1 MSLPKFSN
9 TAALRQSYQV
19 QFGGL
24 NHTKGA
30 TDGEIYD
37 MRNMTSDHY
46 PVLSPRGRRRTVAT
60 YDTIYGLYCY
70 GEYTFIAAEKDGDC
84 GLYINGDKVMALEPS
99 EKQMEVCNKKLI
111 IYPDKVYYD
120 LNALDAK
127 GVVADENALPAD
139 GNSYGDVYIV
149 EYVIGADLYYWN
161 NTEWVKLGPLGSG
174 MSSAFSGNVKFIKYG
189 KSFPKEETKNT
200 DRKKEYDTEEEVINY
215 ETDNTIKSLTEI
227 DFADYFRAGDAVT
240 ITGAERVPANNK
252 TAIIREV
259 AGDTLYFYENIFQMA
274 AWRYMCSTHSSLVGE
289 EAPEIPMYY
298 YFFAEE
304 GWHRFTISDL
314 FDQEFYGPVGEA
326 TPLLYIPNDNDV
338 WVVKF
343 RIYDT
348 STRPVTAT
356 DYEMPV
362 YDVAEGD
369 VPKEAEILTFV
380 AETAD
385 TEETI
390 TIERVIPDFD
400 FILSVNNRLWGAKGD
415 TVWGS
420 KLGDPLNWN
429 YFDGISID
437 SYSVELG
444 TAGDVTGIAN
454 YNGYPT
460 FFKEDGIYK
469 LYGAYPSAY
478 QVYAT
483 ATNGV
488 KKGCG
493 KSIAKI
499 GDALFY
505 VSKAGVMMYGGGI
518 PSYIGNDLGVRI
530 GTAVGGTD
538 GRKYYLC
545 ADGLLYVFDSY
556 MNLWHIEDELDAV
569 AMSYGQELLC
579 GADGEVFTLGHTDA
593 PEESDI
599 DWFVQFADAVV
610 GSPNKKGVEK
620 VLVRADCSGG
630 GYCDVYI
637 SFDGGEYEKIR
648 RIDKD
653 TKASTILPIV
663 LKRGDYFSLKL
674 IGHGDVDIYSLSYS
688 YYHGSEL

>member
-1 MSLPKFSN
+1 MTLPKFSN
-9 TAALRQSYQV
+9 TAALRQSYQA

-30 TDGEIYD
+30 TDGDIYD

-60 YDTIYGLYCY
+60 YDTIYGIYCY
-70 GEYTFIAAEKDGDC
+70 GEYTFVAAEKDGDC
-84 GLYINGDKVMALEPS
+84 GLYINGEKVMALEPS

-111 IYPDKVYYD
+111 IFPDKVYYD

-127 GVVADENALPAD
+127 GVVADKNSLPAD

-149 EYVIGADLYYWN
+149 ENIIGADLYYWN
-161 NTEWVKLGPLGSG
+161 NTDWVKLGAVRENMAASISNVSAEFGSG
-174 MSSAFSGNVKFIKYG
+174 ELFGSLVYNNEIRIKG
-189 KSFPKEETKNT
+189 
-200 DRKKEYDTEEEVINY
+200 
-215 ETDNTIKSLTEI
+215 
-227 DFADYFRAGDAVT
+227 ADLSMFREGDAVT
-240 ITGAERVPANNK
+240 ISGCVKVPQNNK
-252 TAIIREV
+252 TAIIREIHGDRLEFSAEAFATEQEYYRYV
-259 AGDTLYFYENIFQMA
+259 TEVPLLKKRIYAVVLPPPDGGVIHPTFTMYYGFIHGTERISFVLPVDQLPMGYTIEWLVGDTVVRIY
-274 AWRYMCSTHSSLVGE
+274 
-289 EAPEIPMYY
+289 APD
-298 YFFAEE
+298 A
-304 GWHRFTISDL
+304 
-314 FDQEFYGPVGEA
+314 VEA
-326 TPLLYIPNDNDV
+326 TYTVDLGDPDSEEYS
-338 WVVKF
+338 
-343 RIYDT
+343 REYDLDFEAVSLRRT
-348 STRPVTAT
+348 SEPS
-356 DYEMPV
+356 
-362 YDVAEGD
+362 
-369 VPKEAEILTFV
+369 IS
-380 AETAD
+380 
-385 TEETI
+385 I
-390 TIERVIPDFD
+390 TKDIPDFD

-415 TVWGS
+415 TIWGS

-429 YFDGISID
+429 YFDGIAID

-460 FFKEDGIYK
+460 FFKENGIYK
-469 LYGAYPSAY
+469 LYGAYPSAF

-518 PSYIGNDLGVRI
+518 PSYIGNELGVRI

-556 MNLWHIEDELDAV
+556 MNLWHIEDEINAV

-579 GADGEVFTLGHTDA
+579 GAGGEVFNLGYTDA
-593 PEESDI
+593 PDEENV
-599 DWFVQFADAVV
+599 DWLVQFADAVV

-637 SFDGGEYEKIR
+637 SFDGGEYEQMR

-663 LKRGDYFSLKL
+663 LKRGDYFSLK
-674 IGHGDVDIYSLSYS
+674 IVGHGDVDIYSLSYS

>member
-1 MSLPKFSN
+1 MTLPKFSN
-9 TAALRQSYQV
+9 TAALRQSYQA

-30 TDGEIYD
+30 TDGDIYD

-70 GEYTFIAAEKDGDC
+70 GEHTFIAAEKNGDC
-84 GLYINGDKVMALEPS
+84 GLYINGEKVMALEPS

-111 IYPDKVYYD
+111 IFPDKVYYD

-127 GVVADENALPAD
+127 GVVADKNALPAD

-149 EYVIGADLYYWN
+149 EKVTAYDTRVIFYWDGLSWEKLGA
-161 NTEWVKLGPLGSG
+161 ECGSMVAKLGPYPVDFESG
-174 MSSAFSGNVKFIKYG
+174 ELYG
-189 KSFPKEETKNT
+189 ANAKNNSLRIFDAT
-200 DRKKEYDTEEEVINY
+200 DLKIA
-215 ETDNTIKSLTEI
+215 SM
-227 DFADYFRAGDAVT
+227 FRVGDAVT
-240 ITGAERVPANNK
+240 ISGATEIPSNNK
-252 TAIIREV
+252 TAVIREIDKTLLRFYP
-259 AGDTLYFYENIFQMA
+259 DTFSTKPDYYTYKLPEELLLPKVDGTTTQIVRYYCFYHEAQQVCFRPPSQGIPKDYTLEWTVGAETMSFYAPN
-274 AWRYMCSTHSSLVGE
+274 ST
-289 EAPEIPMYY
+289 EAQ
-298 YFFAEE
+298 
-304 GWHRFTISDL
+304 GTISVEVYNSKDGYYKYIVKE
-314 FDQEFYGPVGEA
+314 FDFLA
-326 TPLLYIPNDNDV
+326 
-338 WVVKF
+338 
-343 RIYDT
+343 
-348 STRPVTAT
+348 
-356 DYEMPV
+356 V
-362 YDVAEGD
+362 Y
-369 VPKEAEILTFV
+369 KENQMEQSV
-380 AETAD
+380 
-385 TEETI
+385 

-415 TVWGS
+415 TIWGS

-518 PSYIGNDLGVRI
+518 PSYIGNELGVRI

-545 ADGLLYVFDSY
+545 ADGVLYVFDTY
-556 MNLWHIEDELDAV
+556 MNLWHIEDDINAV

-579 GADGEVFTLGHTDA
+579 GADGRVFNLGYTDA
-593 PEESDI
+593 PEEGDF

-630 GYCDVYI
+630 GYCDVFI

-663 LKRGDYFSLKL
+663 LKRGDYFSLL
-674 IGHGDVDIYSLSYS
+674 LVGRGDVDIYSLSYS
-688 YYHGSEL
+688 YYHGTEL

>member
-1 MSLPKFSN
+1 MGLPKFSN
-9 TAALRQSYQV
+9 TAALRQSYQA

-30 TDGEIYD
+30 TDGDIYD

-46 PVLSPRGRRRTVAT
+46 PVLSPRGRRRTVDT

-84 GLYINGDKVMALEPS
+84 GLFIFGEKVMALEPS

-111 IYPDKVYYD
+111 IFPDKVYYD

-127 GVVADENALPAD
+127 GTVADMNALPAT

-149 EYVIGADLYYWN
+149 ENIIGADIYYWN
-161 NTEWVKLGPLGSG
+161 NTEWVKLGAVSAG
-174 MSSAFSGNVKFIKYG
+174 MSGGIGPVSVSYYSGELYGSPVKN
-189 KSFPKEETKNT
+189 NT
-200 DRKKEYDTEEEVINY
+200 LRIENYDG
-215 ETDNTIKSLTEI
+215 EI
-227 DFADYFRAGDAVT
+227 PFAVGDAVE
-240 ITGAERVPANNK
+240 IKGNSIVGSNNK
-252 TAIIREV
+252 TAIIREIYGNVLRFSPETFKTDAESYSYVLTEDILYGGKFDDGVNYPIVHYIYGFKTEKNIVTFVVTTSGYPKGYKFYWEVGSDVIQVINDKYEIV
-259 AGDTLYFYENIFQMA
+259 ANLDVTLYGIDDEG
-274 AWRYMCSTHSSLVGE
+274 SVG
-289 EAPEIPMYY
+289 ADLP
-298 YFFAEE
+298 FA
-304 GWHRFTISDL
+304 TV
-314 FDQEFYGPVGEA
+314 Q
-326 TPLLYIPNDNDV
+326 
-338 WVVKF
+338 
-343 RIYDT
+343 
-348 STRPVTAT
+348 
-356 DYEMPV
+356 DYLPF
-362 YDVAEGD
+362 
-369 VPKEAEILTFV
+369 VPKYKNLLL
-380 AETAD
+380 
-385 TEETI
+385 EENV

-415 TVWGS
+415 TIWGS

-444 TAGDVTGIAN
+444 TAGDITGIAN

-518 PSYIGNDLGVRI
+518 PSYIGNELGVRI

-545 ADGLLYVFDSY
+545 ADGVLYVFDSY
-556 MNLWHIEDELDAV
+556 MNLWHIEDEINAV

-579 GADGEVFTLGHTDA
+579 GADGEVFNLGYTDA
-593 PEESDI
+593 PDEEDV

-630 GYCDVYI
+630 GYCDVFI
-637 SFDGGEYEKIR
+637 SFDGGAYEKIR
-648 RIDKD
+648 RIDND
-653 TKASTILPIV
+653 TKASSILPIV
-663 LKRGDYFSLKL
+663 LKRGDYFSLK
-674 IGHGDVDIYSLSYS
+674 IVGHGDVDIYSLSYS
-688 YYHGSEL
+688 YYHGTELR

>member
-1 MSLPKFSN
+1 MGLPKFSN
-9 TAALRQSYQV
+9 TAALRQSYQA

-30 TDGEIYD
+30 TDGDIYD

-84 GLYINGDKVMALEPS
+84 GLYINGEKVMALEPS

-111 IYPDKVYYD
+111 IFPDKVYYD
-120 LNALDAK
+120 LNALDSK
-127 GVVADENALPAD
+127 GVVADKNALPAD

-149 EYVIGADLYYWN
+149 ENIIGADLYYWN
-161 NTEWVKLGPLGSG
+161 NTEWVKLGAVSAG
-174 MSSAFSGNVKFIKYG
+174 MSGGIGSVSVSYYSGELYGSPVK
-189 KSFPKEETKNT
+189 N
-200 DRKKEYDTEEEVINY
+200 N
-215 ETDNTIKSLTEI
+215 SLRIESYNGEI
-227 DFADYFRAGDAVT
+227 PFAVGDAVE
-240 ITGAERVPANNK
+240 IKGNSIVGSNNK
-252 TAIIREV
+252 TAIIREIYGNV
-259 AGDTLYFYENIFQMA
+259 LRFSPETFKTEAESYSYVLTENILYGGKVDDGVNVPAIIYIYGFKTEKNIVTFEVGSLGYPKGYKFYWEVGSDTLRVINDKNVVESHLSVTLYGIDDEG
-274 AWRYMCSTHSSLVGE
+274 SVG
-289 EAPEIPMYY
+289 ADLP
-298 YFFAEE
+298 FA
-304 GWHRFTISDL
+304 TV
-314 FDQEFYGPVGEA
+314 Q
-326 TPLLYIPNDNDV
+326 
-338 WVVKF
+338 
-343 RIYDT
+343 
-348 STRPVTAT
+348 
-356 DYEMPV
+356 DYLPF
-362 YDVAEGD
+362 
-369 VPKEAEILTFV
+369 VPKYKNLLL
-380 AETAD
+380 
-385 TEETI
+385 EENV

-400 FILSVNNRLWGAKGD
+400 FILSVNNRLWGVKGD
-415 TVWGS
+415 TIWGS

-429 YFDGISID
+429 YFDGIAID

-518 PSYIGNDLGVRI
+518 PSYIGNELGVRI

-545 ADGLLYVFDSY
+545 ADGLLYAFDSY
-556 MNLWHIEDELDAV
+556 MNLWHIEDELNAT

-579 GADGEVFTLGHTDA
+579 GADGEVFTLGYTDA
-593 PEESDI
+593 PDEEDV
-599 DWFVQFADAVV
+599 DWLVRFADAVV

-630 GYCDVYI
+630 GYCDVFI
-637 SFDGGEYEKIR
+637 SFDGGEYEQMR

-663 LKRGDYFSLKL
+663 LKRGDYFSLK
-674 IGHGDVDIYSLSYS
+674 IVGHGDVDIYSLSYS